1 MTIIRVMTAD
11 STKQTA
17 AAINE
22 QPIADSNLSTLSYIL
37 NAPSTAPKFYVLIH
51 YFKNLSFVRL

>member
-1 MTIIRVMTAD
+1 MTAD

-22 QPIADSNLSTLSYIL
+22 QPIAASNLSTLSYIL
-37 NAPSTAPKFYVLIH
+37 NAPSTAPKFYILIH
-51 YFKNLSFVRL
+51 YFKNLGFVRL